1 MSYNKIDGDYFANK
15 EALSTSDIKQILENP
30 YNYFNGIKK
39 EPSKSMEFGTI
50 IHKLVLESNLDSMT
64 TNDDKRIVV
73 APEFGNLTLKANKE
87 AKAKFMAENAHNY
100 IVNNEHLECAKSV
113 LDSPM
118 GILFKQKGEAES
130 AYIGT
135 IDKFSGVKFRCKA
148 DYFLENFKGRNLVL
162 DLKTT
167 QSSEANSFLRD
178 IANFKY
184 YIQAYIYSKLLGAEF
199 KFVVV
204 ENKSPYMVASYGL
217 ASGNLSIS
225 QEWQDIAE
233 REIEKALNILK
244 NKDAY
249 NHAYRVFGIENN
261 ETLKYKDFP
270 LPPSWLLYQE

>member
-15 EALSTSDIKQILENP
+15 AISTSDIKTLLENP
-30 YNYFNGIKK
+30 FNYFNGIKK

-50 IHKLVLESNLDSMT
+50 IHKLVLESDLDSML
-64 TNDDKRIVV
+64 TNDNQKIVV
-73 APEFGNLTLKANKE
+73 APEFGSQTLKANKE
-87 AKAKFMAENAHNY
+87 AKAKFLAENADAY
-100 IVNNEHLECAKSV
+100 IINNEHLECAKSV
-113 LDSPM
+113 LNSPM
-118 GILFKQKGEAES
+118 GVFFKQKGEAES
-130 AYIGT
+130 GYIGT
-135 IDKFSGVKFRCKA
+135 IDKFSGVQFRCKA
-148 DYFLENFKGRNLVL
+148 DYFLENFKGKNFVL

-178 IANFKY
+178 IANYKY
-184 YIQAYIYSKLLGAEF
+184 YIQAYIYSKLLNAEF
-199 KFVVV
+199 KFIVV

-217 ASGNLSIS
+217 SAGNLSIS

-233 REIEKALNILK
+233 RDISKALDILK
-244 NKDAY
+244 NKEAY